1 MMKLMGFIF
10 ILISSAIFYFIGT
23 ELIPDLTHNRI
34 LRILFWSLHLLL
46 FLLLISAPFVS
57 RLRKNIDKTKMSS
70 MIQWMAYNLMGFY
83 FVLMSFLLV
92 KAIIGTFTD
101 DWYLSGVA
109 LVLTMIHMSY
119 GYYLAKK
126 LPEIK
131 STVIK
136 LNQLNDQ
143 LDNFKIVQLSDVHI
157 DQTSDLNYAD
167 LLVEKANSLNPDII
181 VLTGDIVDG
190 FVKDLGAKVSPLKN
204 LKAKYGVYYIP
215 GNHEYY
221 WNFNEWMHFFQTL
234 NFEMLI
240 NENRIITVGTS
251 KLLIAGTHDLA
262 AHRMN
267 RLQKCDP
274 DKALNTNENVDYKV
288 LLTHQPNAVKLI
300 KNEKADLVLAGHTHA
315 GQFFPA
321 NLLIYFFQKYV
332 KGLYLIK
339 DTYLYVNQGTGY
351 WGPANR
357 LGTIMEISEI
367 ILRKN

>member
-1 MMKLMGFIF
+1 MGFIF
-10 ILISSAIFYFIGT
+10 ILISSAMFYFIGT
-23 ELIPDLTHNRI
+23 ELIPDLTHNKI
-34 LRILFWSLHLLL
+34 LRVLFWLLHLIL

-70 MIQWMAYNLMGFY
+70 IIQWMAYNLMGFY

-92 KAIIGTFTD
+92 KALIGTFTD

-109 LVLTMIHMSY
+109 LVLTMIHMLY
-119 GYYLAKK
+119 GYYIARG
-126 LPEIK
+126 LPAILRTE
-131 STVIK
+131 IK
-136 LNQLNDQ
+136 LNQLPENLDQ
-143 LDNFKIVQLSDVHI
+143 FKIVQLSDVHI
-157 DQTSDLNYAD
+157 DQTTDPNYAD

-190 FVKDLGAKVSPLKN
+190 FVKDLESKVTSLKK
-204 LKAKYGVYYIP
+204 LKANHGVYYIP

-221 WNFNEWMHFFQTL
+221 WNFNEWMHFFKSL

-240 NENRIITVGTS
+240 NENKILNIGDS

-274 DKALNTNENVDYKV
+274 DLALKTEQNVDYKI
-288 LLTHQPNAVKLI
+288 LLTHQPNAIKLI
-300 KNEKADLVLAGHTHA
+300 KKEKADLVLAGHTHA

-332 KGLYLIK
+332 KGLYLVK

-357 LGTIMEISEI
+357 LGTSMEISEI
-367 ILRKN
+367 VLVRNR

>member
-1 MMKLMGFIF
+1 MGFIF
-10 ILISSAIFYFIGT
+10 ILISSLLFYFIGT
-23 ELIPDLTHNRI
+23 ELIPDLTHNKL
-34 LRILFWSLHLLL
+34 LRVLFWFLHLLL

-92 KAIIGTFTD
+92 KALIGTFTD

-109 LVLTMIHMSY
+109 LVLTMIHMLY
-119 GYYLAKK
+119 GYYLARR

-131 STVIK
+131 TTQIK
-136 LNQLNDQ
+136 LNQLNESLDQ
-143 LDNFKIVQLSDVHI
+143 FKILQLSDVHI
-157 DQTSDLNYAD
+157 DQTTDADYAN
-167 LLVEKANSLNPDII
+167 LLVEKTNSLNPDII

-190 FVKDLGAKVSPLKN
+190 FVKDLDTKVAPLKN
-204 LKAKYGVYYIP
+204 LKAKYGVFYIP

-221 WNFNEWMHFFQTL
+221 WNFNEWMHYFKSL

-240 NENRIITVGTS
+240 NENRIVAIENS
-251 KLLIAGTHDLA
+251 KILIAGTHDLA

-274 DKALNTNENVDYKV
+274 DAALKTTERVDYKI
-288 LLTHQPNAVKLI
+288 LLTHQPNAIKLLKI
-300 KNEKADLVLAGHTHA
+300 EKADLVLAGHTHA

-321 NLLIYFFQKYV
+321 NLLIYLFQKYV

-339 DTYLYVNQGTGY
+339 GTYLYVNQGTGY

-357 LGTIMEISEI
+357 LGTTMEISEI